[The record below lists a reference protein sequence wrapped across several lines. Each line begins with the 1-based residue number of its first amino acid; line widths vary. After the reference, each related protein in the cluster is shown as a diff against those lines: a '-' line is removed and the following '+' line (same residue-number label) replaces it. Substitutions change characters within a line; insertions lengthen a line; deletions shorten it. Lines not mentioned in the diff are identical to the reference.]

1 MGRETDSV
9 CLCVRKNER
18 GNVIL
23 DVVLVSVCA
32 KKCQEFAKE
41 CILVDVKEC
50 CESQRAC
57 ARVKESVLVCVKGCV
72 WVRKES
78 KNIL

>member
-41 CILVDVKEC
+41 CILVDVQ
-50 CESQRAC
+50 ESQRAC
-57 ARVKESVLVCVKGCV
+57 TRVKESVRVCVKGCV

-78 KNIL
+78 KSIL